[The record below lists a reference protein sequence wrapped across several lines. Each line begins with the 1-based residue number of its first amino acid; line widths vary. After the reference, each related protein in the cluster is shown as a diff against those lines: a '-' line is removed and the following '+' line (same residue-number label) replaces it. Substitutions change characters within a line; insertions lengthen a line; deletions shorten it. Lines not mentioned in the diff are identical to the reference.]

1 LRHAFIGEEMRLEKF
16 STSYKDEDDGPN
28 LALASKVMR
37 GGRKGGPGMGQK
49 GEEEESNSSC

>member
-1 LRHAFIGEEMRLEKF
+1 LRHAFIGEEMRLEKV

-28 LALASKVMR
+28 LALTSKVMR

-49 GEEEESNSSC
+49 GEEEESNS